1 MNLSDAYTILYY
13 GAILVL
19 TVVLFF
25 CLIRAIKGPEV
36 TDRIVATNMMG
47 TIIIMI
53 ICILALM
60 LDESYLLDVALIYAM
75 ISFLAVVVLTRVY
88 TGVFREKKQG
98 GKK

>member
-1 MNLSDAYTILYY
+1 MNLANAYHVLYIA
-13 GAILVL
+13 AIIVL
-19 TVVLFF
+19 TLLLFF

-47 TIIIMI
+47 TMIIMI
-53 ICILALM
+53 ICVLALM

-75 ISFLAVVVLTRVY
+75 ISFLAVVVLTKVY
-88 TGVFREKKQG
+88 TGVYKEKKQG